1 MSLARVVVTSVLVE
15 RRSKAAVAR
24 DYGVSRRWVHELVRR
39 YQAEG
44 EAGLEP
50 RSRRPR
56 ASPQQIPETLE
67 QQIVELRKE
76 LADQGLD
83 AGAHTIAA
91 HLERRH
97 GGSPSVSSIWRVLQ
111 RRGFVTPQ
119 PQKRPRSSFV
129 RFEAD
134 QPNERWQADIT
145 HWSLE
150 DGIDVEIL
158 NMLDDHSRLLLASD
172 ARAVFK
178 AADVVACFHQAAAT
192 WDFPASLLTDNGA
205 VFTAGP
211 RGGGR
216 CAIEVELD
224 RLGIKTVHSTPYH
237 PQTCGKVERFH
248 QTLKRY
254 LAKQPRAATIPEL
267 QAQLDRFRAYYNEV
281 RPHRALGRRTPAE
294 AYASRPKATPRGPQ
308 IPVHCRVRRDRID
321 RGGGI
326 TLRYDSRLRHI
337 KVGIRHAGTRVLMLV
352 AGLHVRI
359 VSEDGELLRELTI
372 DPERIYQP
380 MGGRWN
386 DVPGHV

>member
-15 RRSKAAVAR
+15 GRSKAAVGR

-39 YQAEG
+39 FQEGG

-56 ASPQQIPETLE
+56 ASPHQIPEALE
-67 QQIVELRKE
+67 QEIVELRKQLSE
-76 LADQGLD
+76 EGLD
-83 AGAHTIAA
+83 AGAHTIAV

-97 GGSPSVSSIWRVLQ
+97 GRSPAPSSIWRVLS

-145 HWSLE
+145 HWALE
-150 DGIDVEIL
+150 DGTDVEIL
-158 NMLDDHSRLLLASD
+158 NTIDDHSRLVVGSQ
-172 ARAVFK
+172 ARTVFK

-192 WDFPASLLTDNGA
+192 WAFPASLLTDNGA

-224 RLGIKTVHSTPYH
+224 RLGIKIVHSTPYH

-248 QTLKRY
+248 QTLKRW
-254 LAKQPRAATIPEL
+254 LAKQPGAGTIVEL
-267 QAQLDRFRAYYNEV
+267 QSQLDRFAAYYNEV
-281 RPHRALGRRTPAE
+281 RPHRALRRRTPAE
-294 AYASRPKATPRGPQ
+294 AYAARPKAAARGPE

-321 RGGGI
+321 RGGGL
-326 TLRYDSRLRHI
+326 TLRHDSVLRHI
-337 KVGIRHAGTRVLMLV
+337 KVGTRHAGTRVLMLV

-372 DPERIYQP
+372 DPSRIYQP